1 MNKKETERA
10 MFAWQYGGQAKKDG
24 KPREVPE
31 FWLPY
36 AEAWLRGYD
45 GLPFDSEGMSGG
57 G

>member
-1 MNKKETERA
+1 